1 MWETTEKSKSPS
13 PLLRGDVSAN
23 IGLLKMQ
30 SALEDPGL
38 LAEMQILIQDIRGGS
53 QGSAFLTSPPKNAD
67 AAGPQT
73 TLSTE
78 I

>member
-1 MWETTEKSKSPS
+1 
-13 PLLRGDVSAN
+13 
-23 IGLLKMQ
+23 MQ

-53 QGSAFLTSPPKNAD
+53 QGSAFLTSAPKNAD